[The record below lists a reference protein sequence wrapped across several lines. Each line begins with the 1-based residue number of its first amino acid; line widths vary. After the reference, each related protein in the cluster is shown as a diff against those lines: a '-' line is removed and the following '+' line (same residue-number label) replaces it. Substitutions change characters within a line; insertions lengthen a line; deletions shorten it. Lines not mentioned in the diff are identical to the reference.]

1 MLLSGNFCVIE
12 MLIIFMKFL
21 GNTNWTFV
29 NLHDMMQ
36 KIGGVSY
43 FILCLRIIF
52 WLSSYK
58 IIIKSLCCRE
68 CCRLITCLYCFLIW
82 QTRNAYCMV
91 FWNIKFIRLNYEVL
105 TQYRDSS
112 FRNCTIFHFI
122 TLLFL
127 QPEYLK
133 FTRRFYP
140 SLYLEYLL
148 LR

>member
-1 MLLSGNFCVIE
+1 MLFSGNFCVIE

-52 WLSSYK
+52 RLS
-58 IIIKSLCCRE
+58 
-68 CCRLITCLYCFLIW
+68 LITCLYCFLIW

-127 QPEYLK
+127 QSEYLK
-133 FTRRFYP
+133 FTRRIYP